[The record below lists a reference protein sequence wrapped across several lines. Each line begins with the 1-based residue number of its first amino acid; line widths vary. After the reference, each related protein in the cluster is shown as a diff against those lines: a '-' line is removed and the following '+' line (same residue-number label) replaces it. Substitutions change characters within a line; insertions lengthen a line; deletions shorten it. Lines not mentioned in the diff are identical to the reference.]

1 MAPVDG
7 SIKSGEGR
15 FHMSTSSTSFFHARS
30 LLAVFLSATA
40 IYFSQQTP
48 ARMDPISTTTESN
61 STAQLE
67 EAISSLRGELIT
79 LQFRLDALEL
89 TSIEESAALGATEI
103 EAEAKRV
110 QLRALEAERITA
122 AVEAVIDDRGVELA
136 KEAQRR
142 AKREQGRTGMSRWVD
157 NSRNKLP
164 NLYDRIA
171 EKMDLDRQTEIAVEE
186 ILETGFETLTM
197 ITNELV
203 EGDLDDGEVLAL
215 QIEAKD
221 EFGNIIEQLDEVLDP
236 QQMIHLG
243 QIYSAEVD
251 PKVGGAI
258 TNTGNQGDSANE
270 G

>member
-1 MAPVDG
+1 MSVSSSPLFPALSFVAVILAGAAFYFAQQQPEPVPVQ
-7 SIKSGEGR
+7 
-15 FHMSTSSTSFFHARS
+15 TQTSFDS
-30 LLAVFLSATA
+30 SALEKSIFA
-40 IYFSQQTP
+40 LRQEMAGLQTK
-48 ARMDPISTTTESN
+48 
-61 STAQLE
+61 
-67 EAISSLRGELIT
+67 
-79 LQFRLDALEL
+79 LDAME
-89 TSIEESAALGATEI
+89 TATTAKPDAVTEP
-103 EAEAKRV
+103 ETEAKRV
-110 QLRALEAERITA
+110 QLRALEAERIAA
-122 AVEAVIDDRGVELA
+122 AVEAVIDERGAELA
-136 KEAQRR
+136 QEAQRR
-142 AKREQGRTGMSRWVD
+142 AKREEGRTGMSRWVD
-157 NSRNKLP
+157 NSRDKLP

-171 EKMDLDRQTEIAVEE
+171 EKMDLDPQTELAVEE

-203 EGDLDDGEVLAL
+203 EGDLDDDEILAL

>member
-1 MAPVDG
+1 
-7 SIKSGEGR
+7 
-15 FHMSTSSTSFFHARS
+15 MSSSTSGIFQATS
-30 LLAVFLSATA
+30 ILAVILSGTA
-40 IYFSQQTP
+40 IYFSQQSP
-48 ARMDPISTTTESN
+48 ARMDPVPTTTESN

-89 TSIEESAALGATEI
+89 ASIEESAALGTTEI

-110 QLRALEAERITA
+110 QLQALEAERIAA
-122 AVEAVIDDRGVELA
+122 AVEAVIDERGVELA
-136 KEAQRR
+136 KKAQRQ
-142 AKREQGRTGMSRWVD
+142 AKREQGRTGMSRWVN

-171 EKMDLDRQTEIAVEE
+171 EKMDLDPRTELAVEE
-186 ILETGFETLTM
+186 ILETGFETLSM
-197 ITNELV
+197 ITTELV
-203 EGDLDDGEVLAL
+203 EGDLDDDEILTL

-221 EFGNIIEQLDEVLDP
+221 EFGNIIGQLDEVLDP

-258 TNTGNQGDSANE
+258 INNGNQG
-270 G
+270 